1 MVNVMNY
8 GVRSAI
14 PRYTHVIYFAS
25 ILVLA
30 SIICSNTAFA
40 APSIKDSN
48 LQVNTVATGLSK
60 PTSMAFLGPNDILVL
75 EKDTGIVKRVKNGV
89 ILPAPLL
96 DLNVATSSERG
107 MLGID
112 VKKRGSSTTQFD
124 VFLYYTLAN
133 DGGDAIAN
141 RLSKYILIIDSR
153 LGPAQGRM
161 SHVSTLL
168 NLPATPG
175 PNHDGGKVAIGPDA
189 NVYTVIGDLNRR
201 TQAQNVET
209 GASPDGTGGI
219 LRVTQDGSTVGSGI
233 LGSSSPLNKYFA
245 YGVRNSFGLDFDPV
259 SGKLWDSEN
268 GPGSNDEINLVDP
281 GFNSG
286 WVDLMG
292 IAPSGFNF
300 NNLVNFGGKGKY
312 SDPEFVWAQTVAPT
326 AIEFLTSTKLG
337 SSYQND
343 MFVGDFNK
351 GRIYDFNLNSGRT
364 ALSLSGNLADKI
376 ANTDAETGQVVFG
389 EGFGGVTDLK
399 VGPVDGHLYV
409 LSIGNGAIYK
419 ILPKSAATASSSTSS
434 SDETSNSEKNP
445 FAVNKESN
453 KLSKLIQD
461 EDLAKEKEKKKQ
473 RIRETVEA
481 LREQQEEQQ
490 LQQLEER
497 QERREQQQLQ
507 QLQDTSNAENQTSI
521 EKN

>member
-1 MVNVMNY
+1 MDYFVPSFLSRHAHVM
-8 GVRSAI
+8 
-14 PRYTHVIYFAS
+14 YFAS

-30 SIICSNTAFA
+30 SFICSNTAFA

-48 LQVNTVATGLSK
+48 LQVNIVATGLSK

-112 VKKRGSSTTQFD
+112 VKRRGSSTTQFD
-124 VFLYYTLAN
+124 VFLYYTLADDSGN
-133 DGGDAIAN
+133 AIAN
-141 RLSKYILIIDSR
+141 RLSKYILTIDSR

-168 NLPATPG
+168 NLPVTPG
-175 PNHDGGKVAIGPDA
+175 PNHDGGKVALGPDA

-201 TQAQNVET
+201 TQAQNVER
-209 GASPDGTGGI
+209 GARPDGTGGI

-286 WVDLMG
+286 WIDLMG
-292 IAPSGFNF
+292 MPPSGFNF

-312 SDPEFVWAQTVAPT
+312 SDAEFVWTQTVAPT
-326 AIEFLTSTKLG
+326 AIEFLTSSKLG

-376 ANTDAETGQVVFG
+376 ANTDAETGQVIFG
-389 EGFGGVTDLK
+389 EGSGGVTDLK
-399 VGPVDGHLYV
+399 VGLGDGYLYV

-419 ILPKSAATASSSTSS
+419 ILPKSASISSKSS
-434 SDETSNSEKNP
+434 NDETSNSDKNP
-445 FAVNKESN
+445 FAENKES
-453 KLSKLIQD
+453 KKIKQD
-461 EDLAKEKEKKKQ
+461 KDLVKETKKQ
-473 RIRETVEA
+473 QIKERVEA
-481 LREQQEEQQ
+481 LREQHKEQQSERQQEEQV
-490 LQQLEER
+490 QQE
-497 QERREQQQLQ
+497 QQQQQLQ
-507 QLQDTSNAENQTSI
+507 DISNAANQTLI
-521 EKN
+521 EKNQGHE